1 MHASG
6 DDNTVAG
13 LVLGPGVAVPLDRLR
28 FAFVSSSGPGGQNVN
43 KRATKCQLRVRV
55 EDLGLSP
62 EQTARLAAQAGSSIT
77 AEHELLI
84 VCDAYR
90 SQERNK
96 AETLD
101 RLREI
106 VLRALIRPKRRVAT
120 KPTRGSRERR
130 INDKKARG
138 EVKRMRSK
146 QGD

>member
-1 MHASG
+1 MHASNQ
-6 DDNTVAG
+6 DNTVAG

-28 FAFVSSSGPGGQNVN
+28 FAFSSSSGPGGQNVN

-55 EDLGLSP
+55 EDLGLTV
-62 EQTARLAAQAGSSIT
+62 EQSARLIAQAGSLLT

-84 VCDAYR
+84 VSDAHR

-96 AETLD
+96 AETID
-101 RLREI
+101 RLREL

-130 INDKKARG
+130 ISDKKARG
-138 EVKRMRSK
+138 QVKRMRSE